1 MIHSA
6 MHRYR
11 ELTCILVREYSF
23 PFLFYCIFSQKEM
36 KQNFKI
42 QKVDQKESNSC
53 KEPIVGV
60 LVCYN

>member
-1 MIHSA
+1 MIHST

-11 ELTCILVREYSF
+11 ELICILVREHSF

-42 QKVDQKESNSC
+42 QKIDQKESNSC
-53 KEPIVGV
+53 KEPIV
-60 LVCYN
+60 LVC